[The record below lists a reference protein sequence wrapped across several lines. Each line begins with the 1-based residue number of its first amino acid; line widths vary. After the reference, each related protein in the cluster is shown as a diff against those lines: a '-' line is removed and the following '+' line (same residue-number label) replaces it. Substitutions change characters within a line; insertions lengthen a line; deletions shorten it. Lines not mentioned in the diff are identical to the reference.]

1 MQTNHSIQ
9 KNAGELLLGIL
20 VFTLIISVMNATMFN
35 VVLPT
40 ISKQFQ
46 LSPSQ
51 VSWIITGYMIVYA
64 IGSVT
69 YGKLTDRYSL
79 KSLLTFGLLVFA
91 MGSVIGLVAVQYWMV
106 IVGRIVQ
113 ATGASVIPAIAMII
127 PVRYFSPERR
137 GRALGTVAIG
147 FAIGSALGPIIAG
160 VVSSTWSW
168 RVLFVISLLS
178 LLTLPMYRKY
188 LDDEKGVASK
198 MDFIGGSLLA
208 GTVAILLLALTNGNI
223 WLALAGI
230 ISFIFFLLRIRHAAA
245 PFINPIIFRNK
256 PFTFGLIITFVM
268 IGISFVVPFITPQLL
283 SSVNHLSP
291 VFIGIVMLPSALMAA
306 LLGRRGGKLADEKGN
321 PFLVY
326 TAAALLVIGFICL
339 SSVVGM
345 SPVFIAFFL
354 IFGVLGQSFMQ
365 IAMSNTVSRTLSKE
379 HIGVGLG
386 LFTMITFISS
396 AASTAAIGKVLDFGT
411 STVHFNPIPQNS
423 TTFVYSNIFLVLAI
437 LVAVMATFYY
447 VQFGRVAKMAKDEK
461 MDSKSTCHSA
471 N

>member
-1 MQTNHSIQ
+1 MQTNPSIQ
-9 KNAGELLLGIL
+9 KNNGELLLGIL

-51 VSWIITGYMIVYA
+51 VSWIITSYMIVYA

-79 KSLLTFGLLVFA
+79 KNLLTFGLLLFA
-91 MGSVIGLVAVQYWMV
+91 IGSVVGLVAIQYWMV

-113 ATGASVIPAIAMII
+113 AAGASVIPAIAMIV

-147 FAIGSALGPIIAG
+147 YAIGLAIGPIIAG
-160 VVSSTWSW
+160 VVSSTWNW

-178 LLTLPMYRKY
+178 LLTLPIYRKY
-188 LDDEKGVASK
+188 LDDEKRVVSK

-208 GTVAILLLALTNGNI
+208 GTVAILLLALTNENI
-223 WLALAGI
+223 WLVLAGT
-230 ISFIFFLLRIRHAAA
+230 ISFVFFLLRIRYASA
-245 PFINPIIFRNK
+245 PFINPAIFRNK
-256 PFTFGLIITFVM
+256 PFSYGLIITFVM
-268 IGISFVVPFITPQLL
+268 VGISFAIPFITPQLL
-283 SSVNHLSP
+283 SSVHHLSP
-291 VFIGIVMLPSALMAA
+291 VFIGMVMLPSALMAA
-306 LLGRRGGKLADEKGN
+306 FLGRRGGKLADEKGN
-321 PFLVY
+321 PILVY
-326 TAAALLVIGFICL
+326 TAAALLIIGFICL

-345 SPVFIAFFL
+345 SPVFIAIFL

-379 HIGVGLG
+379 HIGVGMG
-386 LFTMITFISS
+386 LFSMITFISS
-396 AASTAAIGKVLDFGT
+396 AASTAAIGKVLDSGT
-411 STVHFNPIPQNS
+411 STVRLNPIPQNS
-423 TTFVYSNIFLVLAI
+423 TTFVYSNIFLALAV
-437 LVAVMATFYY
+437 LVAVMAALYY
-447 VQFGRVAKMAKDEK
+447 VQFGRVANMAKDEK
-461 MDSKSTCHSA
+461 MDSESVA
-471 N
+471 